1 MKKLILGILIAPLT
15 IGLANSAVI
24 FSGTDGSLDFDAA
37 MGSSTV
43 SGIRTTLV
51 ANTGTVN
58 ATMVGLGV
66 NSPISPDGGDDT
78 NGIDTT
84 LGVETLSI
92 SFDVDVIFNS
102 LTVVEVGVNDALD
115 VSFNGVS
122 AASITSSG
130 LTTYDITLLAGDIL
144 EITATEPNSPNP
156 NNGVTITQFTVT
168 AVPEPSAITLVGLG
182 ALAIMLRRYR

>member
-15 IGLANSAVI
+15 IGLADSAVV

-37 MGSSTV
+37 MGSFTV
-43 SGIRTTLV
+43 SGISTTLV

-66 NSPISPDGGDDT
+66 NSPGGADDT

-92 SFDVDVIFNS
+92 FFDVDVIFNS
-102 LTVVEVGVNDALD
+102 LTVVEVGVDDALD

-130 LTTYDITLLAGDIL
+130 LATYDITLLAGDIL

-168 AVPEPSAITLVGLG
+168 AVPEPSAITLLGLA